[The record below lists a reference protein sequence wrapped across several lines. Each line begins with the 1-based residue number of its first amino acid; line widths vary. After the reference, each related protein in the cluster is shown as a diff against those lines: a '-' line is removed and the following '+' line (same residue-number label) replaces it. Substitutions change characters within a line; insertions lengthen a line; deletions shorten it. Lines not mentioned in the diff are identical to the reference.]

1 MLLCIFYSCQKL
13 IHWFIWR
20 KGVLKQ
26 NHYSYA
32 IKRKHL
38 TVAMELEIIPIL
50 FCILVGLQLKWFVF
64 GKTNPVLILIQ
75 IWSQRNTSAQ
85 HGQMFVVKLAIEQVK
100 PWIWCLLPGLYNELR
115 STYHQNNVI
124 ALTTNILFEMF
135 QL

>member
-1 MLLCIFYSCQKL
+1 M
-13 IHWFIWR
+13 
-20 KGVLKQ
+20 
-26 NHYSYA
+26 
-32 IKRKHL
+32 
-38 TVAMELEIIPIL
+38 
-50 FCILVGLQLKWFVF
+50 
-64 GKTNPVLILIQ
+64 
-75 IWSQRNTSAQ
+75 NTSAQ